1 MRWILFLISILW
13 ISAGSCLILYTIQS
27 KDFLKRVLGSIDP
40 EVLSIIPIVIGILL
54 VGAAYYSAAFW
65 TIIIIGLLAIGKGL
79 LLIFNPGKT
88 ADKLTS
94 WFFHE
99 ASDNAFRL
107 FGIFAIILG
116 TALLSWI

>member
-1 MRWILFLISILW
+1 MRWILFIISLLW
-13 ISAGSCLILYTIQS
+13 ISAGSCLILYTSQS
-27 KDFLKRVLGSIDP
+27 RDFLKKAFGGIDP

-88 ADKLTS
+88 ADRLTT
-94 WFFHE
+94 WFFQE

>member
-1 MRWILFLISILW
+1 MRWILFIISILW
-13 ISAGSCLILYTIQS
+13 ISAGSCLILYTKQS
-27 KDFLKRVLGSIDP
+27 RDVLKKALGGIDL
-40 EVLSIIPIVIGILL
+40 EVLAIIPIVIGILL
-54 VGAAYYSAAFW
+54 IGAAYYSAAFW
-65 TIIIIGLLAIGKGL
+65 TIIIIGLFAIGKGL
-79 LLIFNPGKT
+79 LLIFNPAKT

-99 ASDNAFRL
+99 ASDNTCRL